1 MISTEAEDLLASVR
15 QSISRA
21 RGSGSALHFVG
32 APDEPGPRASDL
44 EQLQA
49 AYAEIRNKLAGFD
62 SLPPSPPTLRGLL
75 GLAIVR
81 FANRLFWWP
90 IAVSKRFAGATS
102 EFARL
107 QIEQQEQQRRLL
119 IRIEKRLHAVE
130 TMLSRSA
137 ATPGRDGPRE

>member
-21 RGSGSALHFVG
+21 SEGGSAPHFVV
-32 APDEPGPRASDL
+32 ARDEPRPSASDL
-44 EQLQA
+44 ERLQA
-49 AYAEIRNKLAGFD
+49 AYAEIRSELAGFD

-75 GLAIVR
+75 GLSIVR

-107 QIEQQEQQRRLL
+107 QVEQQEQQRRLL
-119 IRIEKRLHAVE
+119 IHIEKRLHAVE

-137 ATPGRDGPRE
+137 ATPDRDGPRE